1 MWFGNLHVTRVSIR
15 GVRSTTSSVNHNKI
29 LRIVEEIVV
38 EIVELFPLVQR
49 NRGMALL
56 NQELNMTSQPLD
68 FNRKRKSRS
77 RKGGTKSVTEVLEKW
92 KEYNTKLDDD
102 KPALKTPAKG
112 SKKGC
117 MKGKGGPDNSLCN
130 YRGVR
135 QRTWGKWVAEI
146 REPHRGSRLWLGTFG
161 TAVEAALAYDEAAKA
176 MYGPCARLNFPGY
189 SSSASGTTVSSSEST
204 NSSVSEA
211 CCNGGLQKLDLPNNV
226 KSEGS
231 RLNDASTPMS
241 AIKEEVMEVA
251 PGREDARGDESRKEE
266 VRQESEGSF
275 GSGVDRPPNAEDF
288 SLDEMFDVDELLAS
302 LENGPYS
309 SSVLYG
315 GQAGHGVN
323 GGQMEGLNVH
333 HEQQAGMGSDYGFD
347 FLKPGRQEDYD
358 LLLSDLLLDLDSDL
372 AM

>member
-1 MWFGNLHVTRVSIR
+1 MYTRMWFGNLHVTRLGEATEKR
-15 GVRSTTSSVNHNKI
+15 GFI
-29 LRIVEEIVV
+29 EAIVV
-38 EIVELFPLVQR
+38 ETVELFPFSGDIVQR

-56 NQELNMTSQPLD
+56 NQQVNTTSQPLD

-102 KPALKTPAKG
+102 KPALKAPAKG

-204 NSSVSEA
+204 NSSVSEV
-211 CCNGGLQKLDLPNNV
+211 CCNGGLQKVDLPNV
-226 KSEGS
+226 KTDSS

-241 AIKEEVMEVA
+241 AIKEEVMEVT
-251 PGREDARGDESRKEE
+251 PGREDDAKEE
-266 VRQESEGSF
+266 VKQESEGSF
-275 GSGVDRPPNAEDF
+275 GSAVDRPRNAEEF
-288 SLDEMFDVDELLAS
+288 SFDEMFDVEELLSS
-302 LENGPYS
+302 LDNGPYTS
-309 SSVLYG
+309 SGLYG
-315 GQAGHGVN
+315 GQAGYCAN
-323 GGQMEGLNVH
+323 GGQMDGPIH
-333 HEQQAGMGSDYGFD
+333 HEQQAGSGGDYGLD

-358 LLLSDLLLDLDSDL
+358 LLLTDLLLDLDSDL